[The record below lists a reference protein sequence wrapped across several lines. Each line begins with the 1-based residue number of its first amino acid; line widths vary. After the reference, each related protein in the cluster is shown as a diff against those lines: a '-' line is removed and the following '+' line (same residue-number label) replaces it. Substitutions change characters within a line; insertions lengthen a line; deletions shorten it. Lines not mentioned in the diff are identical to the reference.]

1 MFSSLRIIVHLRKG
15 KKKVKD
21 YPFLYQV
28 GAIALFVGAVLHL
41 FALSLWLLGCM
52 LSGLLYTL
60 YFLLQPHKKF
70 PTRKHEL
77 LRLNLIAGLL
87 FISSTV
93 SIQVLYDVDLFFALA
108 MVFATYSSLM
118 FVFAKSSN
126 S

>member
-1 MFSSLRIIVHLRKG
+1 M
-15 KKKVKD
+15 KD

-41 FALSLWLLGCM
+41 FALSLAPWVYAIGAT
-52 LSGLLYTL
+52 LYTL

-70 PTRKHEL
+70 PTRKRRL

-87 FISSTV
+87 FISSAVFLFRSSTMW
-93 SIQVLYDVDLFFALA
+93 ILFFALA

-118 FVFAKSSN
+118 FVFAKKL
-126 S
+126 